1 MDPQHRRQK
10 IIDLLKENEGKLSL
24 KELGKHFNISKS
36 ALYKDLE
43 VMEKQRLI
51 KKVYGG
57 LELMGIET
65 KKHDFYTSL
74 QINSKQKILIAKE
87 AAKLVKDNE
96 TIFIDGSSTS
106 FYFCDE
112 LKKVDLKNITIIT
125 NSLFIPQEILIE
137 DNFNVICTGGI
148 LNKDIGTFGGDLWEN
163 IMVNNLNSSK
173 FFFSSYG
180 VSLEIG
186 ALDPFIPGDTSM
198 KKVFAAKS
206 SKNICLADSSKF
218 KINGT
223 INWIGFDNID
233 ILITDMFIEE
243 KNLKKLKEKN
253 IQIIVAGMK

>member
-1 MDPQHRRQK
+1 MNPQHRRQK
-10 IIDLLKENEGKLSL
+10 IIDLLNANEGKFLL

-36 ALYKDLE
+36 ALYKDLD
-43 VMEKQRLI
+43 VLEKQRLI

-57 LELMGIET
+57 LELMGMEA

-74 QINSKQKILIAKE
+74 QINSKQKIAIAKE
-87 AAKLVKDNE
+87 AARLVKDNE

-112 LKKVDLKNITIIT
+112 LKKRDLKNITIIT
-125 NSLFIPQEILIE
+125 NSLFIPQEILVE

-163 IMVNNLNSSK
+163 IMLNNLNSSK

-198 KKVFAAKS
+198 KK
-206 SKNICLADSSKF
+206 
-218 KINGT
+218 
-223 INWIGFDNID
+223 
-233 ILITDMFIEE
+233 ILLQSPQEIFVLPTAVS
-243 KNLKKLKEKN
+243 LKLMEL
-253 IQIIVAGMK
+253 